1 MAELKTQK
9 TKASV
14 KEFLSL
20 VESADRRADAE
31 AVCALMQE
39 ATGAKPVM
47 WGTSIVGFGEYSYDA
62 RGKTATWPA
71 VGFSPRKAAL
81 TVYIAGLQT
90 HQDTLKRLGK
100 HTTGKGCL
108 YIKKMSDVDTGALKE
123 LVKAGFD
130 QLDGKVLT
138 PR

>member
-1 MAELKTQK
+1 MAELKTHR

-20 VESADRRADAE
+20 VEGADRRADAE

-47 WGTSIVGFGEYSYDA
+47 WGTSIVGFGVYTYST
-62 RGKTATWPA
+62 GKEWPP

-81 TVYIAGLQT
+81 TVYISEGLEA
-90 HQDTLKRLGK
+90 HQGILGRLGK
-100 HTTGKGCL
+100 HTTGKGCV

-130 QLDGKVLT
+130 QLDGKVIT
-138 PR
+138 SR